1 MDMGLVVDYFAGAL
15 GGCLSLFFLTVKIDS
30 VGETTVDRT
39 IDRKGKG
46 LANAQFD
53 MPVPVLLA
61 ISLKKSPDGSS

>member
-1 MDMGLVVDYFAGAL
+1 MFN
-15 GGCLSLFFLTVKIDS
+15 LFFLTVKTDS